1 MNNGLVETTLN
12 SPSGA
17 HIHLFSRMPERGVKA
32 AVHVNHGMAEH
43 AARYARFAHALTK
56 RGYAFFAHDHRGH
69 GKTTAPDAPK
79 GVFGKTRGF
88 EKVIEDVHAVNSHIR
103 ARDHDVP
110 VVCFGHSMGSAIAL
124 NYALRHPERVDGLAC
139 WNLGAENGLLARI
152 GRLVLRA
159 EAKYRGTDVASAVA
173 PKLTFDAWNR
183 VFKPN
188 RTEFDWL
195 SRDEQEVDLYVND
208 PDCGF
213 PVSTGLWLDV
223 LDAVAYASQRQR
235 LSVLAKGLPIHILG
249 GEQDP
254 CSNRGRD
261 MEKLAKRFHE
271 AGFRDVTGQIMPES
285 RHETLNEVNREDA
298 TMSFVNWL
306 EARY

>member
-1 MNNGLVETTLN
+1 MQNGFVETTLN

-17 HIHLFSRMPERGVKA
+17 HIHLFSRMPDRGVKA

-43 AARYARFAHALTK
+43 AARYSRFAHALTE
-56 RGYAFFAHDHRGH
+56 RGFAFFAHDHRGH

-103 ARDHDVP
+103 ARDRDVP
-110 VVCFGHSMGSAIAL
+110 VICFGHSMGSAIAL

-139 WNLGAENGLLARI
+139 WNLGTNNGPLARI
-152 GRLVLRA
+152 GRSILKLEARFRGA
-159 EAKYRGTDVASAVA
+159 EAASTIA

-183 VFKPN
+183 AFKPN
-188 RTEFDWL
+188 RTGFDWL
-195 SRDEQEVDLYVND
+195 SRDEEEVDLYVKD

-213 PVSTGLWLDV
+213 PVSIGLWLDV
-223 LDAVAYASQRQR
+223 LDAVAYAASDFR
-235 LSVLAKGLPIHILG
+235 LTALAKGLPIHILG
-249 GEQDP
+249 GEKDP

-261 MEKLAKRFHE
+261 MEKLALRFHE
-271 AGFRDVTGQIMPES
+271 AGFRDVTGNILPET
-285 RHETLNEVNREDA
+285 RHETLNELNREEA
-298 TMSFVNWL
+298 TNDFLKWL
-306 EARY
+306 EERY